1 MSMSILSPRQSE
13 VFNYIKRF
21 YKRNSFSPTLKEISG
36 EFDVS
41 VASAQ
46 GFVNTLIDKGYL
58 QKTPNVQRSLIPK
71 GSTAENRTISIP
83 TLGFISAG
91 YGIVVNEDVEPEMT
105 EVPADMVNSA
115 TDTYC
120 LKVSGWSMKDDG
132 IADGDTV
139 VIQHQAYAD
148 NGDTVVAI
156 LKGNFEEK
164 ATLKKFY
171 DRGDFIELVPKNPAF
186 EPIKLDR
193 SQIEIRGKFKGL
205 IRKDF

>member
-21 YKRNSFSPTLKEISG
+21 YKSNSFSPTLKEISE

-46 GFVNTLIDKGYL
+46 GFVNILIDKGYL

-105 EVPADMVNSA
+105 EVPADMVSSA
-115 TDTYC
+115 TNTYC
-120 LKVSGWSMKDDG
+120 LKASGWSMKDDG

-139 VIQHQAYAD
+139 VVQHQAYAD

>member
-13 VFNYIKRF
+13 VFNFIKRF
-21 YKRNSFSPTLKEISG
+21 YNRNSFSPTLREISE
-36 EFDVS
+36 EFDIS
-41 VASAQ
+41 IPSAQ
-46 GFVNTLIDKGYL
+46 GFVNTLIDKGYI

-71 GSTAENRTISIP
+71 GSTVENRTISIP
-83 TLGFISAG
+83 TLGIISAG
-91 YGIVVNEDVEPEMT
+91 YGVVVNEDVEPEMT
-105 EVPADMVNSA
+105 EVPADMVSSA
-115 TDTYC
+115 TETYC

-156 LKGNFEEK
+156 LKGDFEEK
-164 ATLKKFY
+164 ATLKRYY
-171 DRGDFIELVPKNPAF
+171 DRGNFIELVPKNPEF
-186 EPIKLDR
+186 KPMRIDR